1 MSYIDQRAK
10 RTANRL
16 VKKDI
21 ISYVFESINDNS
33 SNHDQ
38 LKKSCLTDSKI
49 SDIERLFNMKEN
61 YYRILITSMF
71 GNDKFIN
78 EILVAQEY
86 YHLLTTQDVYL
97 QRNKFSLLPLHLIM
111 NNPLHPILKK
121 IENCQKVARV

>member
-1 MSYIDQRAK
+1 MYVDILGMLISISTYPSIINIILVNIFKMSYIDQRAK

-49 SDIERLFNMKEN
+49 SDIECLFNMKEN
-61 YYRILITSMF
+61 DYRILITSMF

-78 EILVAQEY
+78 EITVALEY
-86 YHLLTTQDVYL
+86 NYQILTQDILLT
-97 QRNKFSLLPLHLIM
+97 
-111 NNPLHPILKK
+111 KK
-121 IENCQKVARV
+121 